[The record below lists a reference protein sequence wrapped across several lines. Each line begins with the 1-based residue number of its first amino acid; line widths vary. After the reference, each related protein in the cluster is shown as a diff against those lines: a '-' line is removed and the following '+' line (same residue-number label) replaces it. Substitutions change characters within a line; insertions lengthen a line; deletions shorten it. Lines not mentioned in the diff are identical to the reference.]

1 MDQSVVR
8 IILLGIF
15 LFLLFHKENY
25 TNFVHYDKPFE
36 KPLITCP
43 ENYGKNVERLTKQKQ
58 EIQPFGYSSNEF
70 IDKIRFIETDQPM
83 PVSPDFFM

>member
-1 MDQSVVR
+1 MIN
-8 IILLGIF
+8 IILLII
-15 LFLLFHKENY
+15 LFYLVLKNCKSNY

-43 ENYGKNVERLTKQKQ
+43 ENYGKNFERLTKQKQ

-70 IDKIRFIETDQPM
+70 IDKIRFVETDEPL
-83 PVSPDFFM
+83 PVNPDFFM

>member
-1 MDQSVVR
+1 MID
-8 IILLGIF
+8 IILLIF
-15 LFLLFHKENY
+15 LLYLVVSNCKSNY

-43 ENYGKNVERLTKQKQ
+43 ENYGKNFERLTKQKQ

-70 IDKIRFIETDQPM
+70 IDKIRFVETDEPL
-83 PVSPDFFM
+83 PVNPDFFM